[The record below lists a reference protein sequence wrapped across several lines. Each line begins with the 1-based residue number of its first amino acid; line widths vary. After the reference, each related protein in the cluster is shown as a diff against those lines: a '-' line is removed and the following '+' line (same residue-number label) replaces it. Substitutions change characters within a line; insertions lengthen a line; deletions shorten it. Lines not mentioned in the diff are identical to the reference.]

1 MQDYILMDV
10 DCVKQSLIE
19 KGYEVII
26 KSNSFSLTKD
36 KELVTN
42 VVIKDNVATIVTSNF
57 KL

>member
-1 MQDYILMDV
+1 MDV

-26 KSNSFSLTKD
+26 KNNSFSQTKD
-36 KELVTN
+36 KSLVTN
-42 VVIKDNVATIVTSNF
+42 VVINENVATIVVSNF